1 MSSAYLTSKN
11 MMMIERLLL
20 EIRAVPRN
28 RSQETMRARFLIDQ
42 FQGGVIAEADLRS
55 LLNISEIKDRGTSR
69 RLGGGGVASRTLD
82 APFGSGFSDRD
93 EPQIIAKKPAPRPDR
108 DEAQRRID
116 NDTDGQNRRENEVKS
131 RHRMH

>member
-11 MMMIERLLL
+11 MTMIERLLL

-55 LLNISEIKDRGTSR
+55 VLNTREIKDSGTSR
-69 RLGGGGVASRTLD
+69 RLAGGGVVSRTVGAL
-82 APFGSGFSDRD
+82 FGSRFSDRHA
-93 EPQIIAKKPAPRPDR
+93 PQIIAKKPAPRPGR

-116 NDTDGQNRRENEVKS
+116 NDTDGRHRRENEVKS

>member
-11 MMMIERLLL
+11 MTMIERLLL

-28 RSQETMRARFLIDQ
+28 RNQETMRARFLIDQ
-42 FQGGVIAEADLRS
+42 FQGGVIEEADLRS
-55 LLNISEIKDRGTSR
+55 VLNMREIKDSGTSR
-69 RLGGGGVASRTLD
+69 RLAGGDVVSRTVGAL
-82 APFGSGFSDRD
+82 FGSRFLDRD
-93 EPQIIAKKPAPRPDR
+93 APQIIVKKPAPRPGR

-116 NDTDGQNRRENEVKS
+116 NDTDGRHRRENEVKS